1 MKPRSKEN
9 RTTGRATMR
18 VIAVVFLLL
27 ATVDLAFPQICGEDN
42 EALFASQAVAATFG
56 HADDSGEPLPHQPPA
71 EDCFCCCSH
80 IVAEDSA
87 SPLDQLAIAS
97 GSGRIVPPS
106 VPLAPVRVL
115 FHPPRLA

>member
-1 MKPRSKEN
+1 
-9 RTTGRATMR
+9 MR

-27 ATVDLAFPQICGEDN
+27 AIADLAFPQICGEDS
-42 EALFASQAVAATFG
+42 EPLFPARTAASAVVPASDA
-56 HADDSGEPLPHQPPA
+56 GEPQPAPMPV

-87 SPLDQLAIAS
+87 SPLDQLAIVS
-97 GSGRIVPPS
+97 GSGRIAPSAVP
-106 VPLAPVRVL
+106 VAPVQVL